1 MTLNQEQQSNK
12 VVVQILK
19 NEAQKTNSDFISQE
33 RLLVTDEQAIEEYKL
48 YKKSIHLVTLQS
60 RGFYWAT
67 QYIIL
72 TISFTLVYLG
82 AFVPT
87 SYAFPPGAPTPTTIV
102 SPIQNQEKSNKVLFL
117 LFTSGFYSDINN
129 PE

>member
-48 YKKSIHLVTLQS
+48 YKQSIHLVTLQS

-87 SYAFPPGAPTPTTIV
+87 SYPFPPPPNAPT
-102 SPIQNQEKSNKVLFL
+102 
-117 LFTSGFYSDINN
+117 
-129 PE
+129 

>member
-1 MTLNQEQQSNK
+1 
-12 VVVQILK
+12 LK
-19 NEAQKTNSDFISQE
+19 NEAQKPNSDFISQE

-48 YKKSIHLVTLQS
+48 YKQSIHLVTLQS

-72 TISFTLVYLG
+72 IISFTLVYLG

-87 SYAFPPGAPTPTTIV
+87 SYGFPPNSPTTYV
-102 SPIQNQEKSNKVLFL
+102 SPIQDQEKSNKVLFL
-117 LFTSGFYSDINN
+117 LFTSGFYSDIAN